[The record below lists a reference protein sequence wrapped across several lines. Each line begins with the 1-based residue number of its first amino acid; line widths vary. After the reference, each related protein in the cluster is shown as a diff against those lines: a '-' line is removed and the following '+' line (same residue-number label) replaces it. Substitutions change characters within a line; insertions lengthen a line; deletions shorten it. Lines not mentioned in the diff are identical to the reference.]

1 MGLGRASS
9 RTNLNVQGMYVVDT
23 GNSAQDAHVGPTTT
37 AVTKNQR
44 SKMKPRGAAS
54 KLFDKFSSDRQ
65 YDPFLDSDQ
74 VIQDSKAGM
83 ETLLSMCN
91 PVEISSLYGALGF
104 VEPCTRRAKEHQVCV
119 LCELHDLEGA

>member
-1 MGLGRASS
+1 MGLGKASS
-9 RTNLNVQGMYVVDT
+9 GTNQNFQGMPVVDA
-23 GNSAQDAHVGPTTT
+23 GNSAQDVDAGAMTTD
-37 AVTKNQR
+37 VKSQQR
-44 SKMKPRGAAS
+44 RKMKPRGAAS

-91 PVEISSLYGALGF
+91 PVEINSLYGALGF
-104 VEPCTRRAKEHQVCV
+104 IEPCTRRAKEHQVCV
-119 LCELHDLEGA
+119 LCKLHILEGV